1 MKNLLNEEISQ
12 IQYLFGY
19 KKGVVISE
27 QELGSAPSELFTYV
41 NGQKELNT
49 DFLSGGGN
57 IGKWVG
63 PEVKKWCTDNATEG
77 SVCILGKSIDKE
89 KAKTMKLAAAINSSK
104 VDGYEVEKLAP
115 TYIGK
120 FEEDSGDGTKQIK
133 HYWGTVYSKS

>member
-1 MKNLLNEEISQ
+1 MKNLLKEEITQ

-19 KKGVVISE
+19 KKGIVISE

-77 SVCILGKSIDKE
+77 SVCILGKGIDKE

-115 TYIGK
+115 SYIGE

-133 HYWGTVYSKS
+133 HYWGAVYSKS

>member
-1 MKNLLNEEISQ
+1 MKNLLKEEINQ

-49 DFLSGGGN
+49 DFLSGSGN
-57 IGKWVG
+57 IGKWVR
-63 PEVKKWCTDNATEG
+63 PEVKKWCTDKAKEG
-77 SVCILGKSIDKE
+77 SVCILGKGIDKE
-89 KAKTMKLAAAINSSK
+89 KAKTMKLASAINSSK
-104 VDGYEVEKLAP
+104 FDGYKVEKLAP
-115 TYIGK
+115 VYIGD

-133 HYWGTVYSKS
+133 YYWGAVYSKS